1 MNILNK
7 TGKSKMKGPDSLI
20 SKKAGTYG
28 RICSNY
34 IKGYYIGLHEIKYR
48 R

>member
-20 SKKAGTYG
+20 VEKARTDA
-28 RICSNY
+28 RICPNY
-34 IKGYYIGLHEIKYR
+34 RVAAQPKN
-48 R
+48 